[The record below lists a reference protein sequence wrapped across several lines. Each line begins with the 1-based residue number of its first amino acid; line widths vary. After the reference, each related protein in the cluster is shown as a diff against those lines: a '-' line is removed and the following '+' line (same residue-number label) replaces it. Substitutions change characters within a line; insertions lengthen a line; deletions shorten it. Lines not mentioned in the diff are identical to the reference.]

1 MNYFTALSYN
11 NDSVGATMTII
22 SYSAYGLLEL
32 NLT

>member
-22 SYSAYGLLEL
+22 SYSDYGLLEL